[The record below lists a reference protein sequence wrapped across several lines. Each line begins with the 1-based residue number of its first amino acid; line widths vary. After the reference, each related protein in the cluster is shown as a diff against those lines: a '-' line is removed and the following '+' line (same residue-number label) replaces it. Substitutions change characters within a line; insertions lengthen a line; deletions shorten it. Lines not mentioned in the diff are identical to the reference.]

1 MLAKFYKLKWDV
13 SPECSKMIDSI
24 DSELSVKTKTDGNS
38 NKQTGGGS
46 ELRNLSLPYK
56 LVTGAG
62 VDILKELET
71 IKTMQ
76 G

>member
-1 MLAKFYKLKWDV
+1 MYPQNVLK
-13 SPECSKMIDSI
+13 MFDSI

-56 LVTGAG
+56 LVASAG

-76 G
+76 QGNCTFIHR